1 MPLETP
7 LFKRLILHIGSH
19 KTGTSA
25 VQRAADDHRDTL
37 LEQGLLYPK
46 TGQWHDKSH
55 HNWFFALWDGNSGSE
70 TFRRLIA
77 ELKTERD
84 ALEHEADTIL
94 LSSEIIEKVPLNR
107 ELVSTLVSAL
117 SQIAEEIE
125 CIYFVRRQD
134 LLLESVFKQ
143 WVKDNNTRLAMP
155 YHEFINSQK
164 SKMDYL
170 EIAKSWESLPK
181 VTKILVRTNALVQE
195 PCAAFFEAANLQVP
209 PVTKEKN
216 RIVNPTLDGAKLE
229 LKYFLNRLP
238 MERDQDNAVMTMI
251 NKIDTEKEVLAL
263 FPDEVRVQLIDEF
276 RPVNDQL
283 AERYAV
289 DPFNETM
296 PERSRMISPLTG
308 KMLHALMEKMYAQD
322 RKQTWLI
329 FNKIRKEIES
339 R

>member
-1 MPLETP
+1 MPPETP

-25 VQRAADDHRDTL
+25 VQRAADDHRNTL

-55 HNWFFALWDGNSGSE
+55 HKWTFALWDEASGPE
-70 TFRRLIA
+70 TLERLIA
-77 ELKTERD
+77 ELKAERD
-84 ALEHEADTIL
+84 LLEHQADTIL
-94 LSSEIIEKVPLNR
+94 LSSEIIEKVPLNPK
-107 ELVSTLVSAL
+107 LVRTLVSLL

-143 WVKDNNTRLAMP
+143 WVKDANIRLSDP
-155 YHEFINSQK
+155 YAGFINSQK

-170 EIAKSWESLPK
+170 EVAQTWENLPK
-181 VTKILVRTNALVQE
+181 VTRMLVRTNALVRE
-195 PCAAFFEAANLQVP
+195 PRAAFFETANLQVP
-209 PVTKEKN
+209 PVPSDKN

-238 MERDQDNAVMTMI
+238 MEQDQDNAVMTMI
-251 NKIDTEKEVLAL
+251 NRIDTEKEILAL
-263 FPDEVRVQLIDEF
+263 FSDEARLQLMEEF
-276 RPVNDQL
+276 RPKNDQL
-283 AERYAV
+283 ATQYEV
-289 DPFNETM
+289 EPFDETM
-296 PERSRMISPLTG
+296 PERSRMIAPLTG
-308 KMLHALMEKMYAQD
+308 RMLHALMEQMYEED
-322 RKQTWLI
+322 RKLTWLI
-329 FNKIRKEIES
+329 FNKIRKQIES